1 MAMNR
6 RETLTHPV
14 TVARTKAFLLPAAA
28 ILVAFGILS
37 CRSAG
42 PGPEAPETLEL
53 RQKIAS
59 LSRQEQVLS
68 TELSLARNPAP
79 YIAID
84 LAGRKMELRIQ
95 GRSLRSFPIAK
106 IKRSGGK
113 AFVAQTWM
121 AIEAKPLQSPTR
133 ARMVPGSGEATS
145 SSIATRDPWGP
156 KRMPADYDLICKGDQ
171 ALEIRS
177 LPSTQS
183 GNRFTRWIGS
193 GYRQARD
200 WARDLL
206 SRRTRAYREIFEIW
220 LAEDDAKLLFW
231 SLPKQIGILFVN
243 GS

>member
-1 MAMNR
+1 MIRALALA
-6 RETLTHPV
+6 LTAV
-14 TVARTKAFLLPAAA
+14 A
-28 ILVAFGILS
+28 ILVLLFILF
-37 CRSAG
+37 CRSRHAG
-42 PGPEAPETLEL
+42 PGLEL
-53 RQKIAS
+53 SETQQLRAKS
-59 LSRQEQVLS
+59 DELSRQEKLLA

-79 YIAID
+79 YVAID
-84 LAGRKMELRIQ
+84 VAGRRMELRIQ

-106 IKRSGGK
+106 MKRRGGA

-121 AIEAKPLQSPTR
+121 AVEARPLQTPTR

-145 SSIATRDPWGP
+145 STIATRDPWGP
-156 KRMPADYDLICKGDQ
+156 MRMPADYDLICKGDQ

-193 GYRQARD
+193 GYRQVRD
-200 WARDLL
+200 WARDPLG
-206 SRRTRAYREIFEIW
+206 RRERAYRQIFEIW
-220 LAEDDAKLLFW
+220 LAEDDAQLLFW

>member
-6 RETLTHPV
+6 QETCTHPV
-14 TVARTKAFLLPAAA
+14 TVARARAFLAPVAV
-28 ILVAFGILS
+28 IVVAFCILS
-37 CRSAG
+37 CRSSK
-42 PGPEAPETLEL
+42 PSPEASETQEL
-53 RQKIAS
+53 RENIAS
-59 LSRQEQVLS
+59 LNRQEQVLS

-79 YIAID
+79 YIAVD

-106 IKRSGGK
+106 IKRSGGA
-113 AFVAQTWM
+113 AFVAQMWM
-121 AIEAKPLQSPTR
+121 AIEAKPLQTPAR
-133 ARMVPGSGEATS
+133 ARVVPGSGEATS

-156 KRMPADYDLICKGDQ
+156 GRMPADYDLICKGDR
-171 ALEIRS
+171 AMEIRS

-200 WARDLL
+200 WARDPLG
-206 SRRTRAYREIFEIW
+206 RRKRAYREIFEIW

>member
-6 RETLTHPV
+6 QETLTPV
-14 TVARTKAFLLPAAA
+14 TVARARAFLLPVAAMV
-28 ILVAFGILS
+28 VAFCILS
-37 CRSAG
+37 CRSSK
-42 PGPEAPETLEL
+42 PSPEVSETQEL
-53 RQKIAS
+53 REKIS
-59 LSRQEQVLS
+59 LLSRQEQVLS

-106 IKRSGGK
+106 MKRSGGA
-113 AFVAQTWM
+113 AFVAQTWIL
-121 AIEAKPLQSPTR
+121 IEAKPLQIPTR

-145 SSIATRDPWGP
+145 STIATREPWGP
-156 KRMPADYDLICKGDQ
+156 RRMPADYDLICKGDQ

-193 GYRQARD
+193 GYRQVRD
-200 WARDLL
+200 WARDPLG
-206 SRRTRAYREIFEIW
+206 RRERAYRQIFEIW
-220 LAEDDAKLLFW
+220 IAEDDAQLLFW